1 MTSTAGS
8 GPLVR
13 GVDDVLIT
21 AELASR
27 PSPTPDYETESRAL
41 GLLAQEMATN
51 PGGVLQKCAELV
63 MELCHADSAGISILE
78 PGGASGVLRWHA
90 AAGGFAPNLHGTM
103 PQEASPC
110 GTVMERNCVLLF
122 HEAER
127 FFPALRGVEPRIYE
141 NLLAPWHV
149 KGKAVGTLWAIRHT
163 PEGRFNGED
172 ARVLQSLARFAAAA
186 FQMTLAFDE
195 AIAERSAIRA
205 SEQQLRD
212 VLDSLTEGFV
222 LFDANFTI
230 LEVNAETL
238 RYDGRTRDELVGR
251 KLWDAF
257 AGSEDS
263 PQGAMF
269 KRVMRDRNP
278 EAMEHSYSWPGGKT
292 MWVDTR
298 AYPTTHGRTG
308 ILWRDITWRK
318 QSEQELRESEEKYRT
333 LFDAID
339 EGLAIQELVY
349 DRRGEIIDVIFREV
363 NAAYERQSG
372 LHDVVGR
379 SLFEVLPRVEDYWLD
394 LYRELARTGRPV
406 RVQHYQQDVDGW
418 FDVYFSPIGEGGRL
432 VAHVFNNITERK
444 RAEAALRESEKRQ
457 AFLLRFTDAIR
468 SETDE
473 QPIVERAVQM
483 LAEELAVDR
492 AYATKHYPAA
502 DLTNV
507 IYEVR
512 GSDLAP
518 LPATLRFSD
527 FPEAGRQTFEQTL
540 VFEDTAND
548 PSLTEAD
555 KVALA
560 SMRVGALLSRPLRRG
575 GSPIFALGVVS
586 VIPRR
591 WTAAEIALV
600 EDVAERTWEAAE
612 RVRGEAALRE
622 SEERFRQ
629 FADASAAGLW
639 IRAADSLAMEFI
651 SPAVA
656 TIYGVEADA
665 LLGDVT
671 RWAAM
676 IVPDDRDVA
685 LGYLEAAR
693 HGEAVVHEFRIQRP
707 SDGAFRWIR
716 NTDFPLRDDGHIPRI
731 GGITEDVTEA
741 KLAAEH
747 SAVLLAEL
755 QHRVRNIMA
764 LLRSITNWTGERAE
778 SVPEYRDLMMGRLLA
793 FARVQALLTRA
804 ANVSVGIASLVHDEV
819 SGQAQHEGQYVLDG
833 PDVTL
838 SPKAAEV
845 LTLAIHE
852 LATNA
857 VKYGALSVPTG
868 RVTVR
873 WSIYEKRG
881 GPWLGFD
888 WTEEGAPARPAPVSD
903 GPRRRGFGSELIE
916 ARIPYELRGRGQVTI
931 EPGGAR
937 CHLEFPLQEGASIL
951 ETGAPQ
957 RATVF
962 GGAIDMTGEPDLTGR
977 RVLVVEDDYYLATDT
992 ARALRGAGAEVL
1004 GPCATEE
1011 DARAELAERR
1021 PDVVVVDINL
1031 GPGPSFKLAETL
1043 KDSGIPFVF
1052 TTGYDAEVI
1061 PAEFEG
1067 VDRLEKPLQLRQIVG
1082 AVAKLIAAA

>member
-1 MTSTAGS
+1 
-8 GPLVR
+8 
-13 GVDDVLIT
+13 
-21 AELASR
+21 
-27 PSPTPDYETESRAL
+27 
-41 GLLAQEMATN
+41 MATN
-51 PGGVLQKCAELV
+51 PRGVLQKCAELV
-63 MELCHADSAGISILE
+63 MELCHADSAGVSILE

-90 AAGGFAPNLHGTM
+90 AAGRFAPNLHGTM
-103 PQEASPC
+103 PREASPC

-149 KGKAVGTLWAIRHT
+149 EGNAVGTLWAIRHT
-163 PEGRFNGED
+163 PEGRFDAED

-186 FQMTLAFDE
+186 FQMTLALDE

-205 SEQQLRD
+205 SEQQ
-212 VLDSLTEGFV
+212 
-222 LFDANFTI
+222 
-230 LEVNAETL
+230 
-238 RYDGRTRDELVGR
+238 
-251 KLWDAF
+251 
-257 AGSEDS
+257 
-263 PQGAMF
+263 
-269 KRVMRDRNP
+269 
-278 EAMEHSYSWPGGKT
+278 
-292 MWVDTR
+292 
-298 AYPTTHGRTG
+298 
-308 ILWRDITWRK
+308 
-318 QSEQELRESEEKYRT
+318 LRESEEKYRT

-339 EGLAIQELVY
+339 EGLAIQELFY
-349 DRRGEIIDVIFREV
+349 DGRGEITDVVFREV

-418 FDVYFSPIGEGGRL
+418 FDVYFSLFGEGRRF

-468 SETDE
+468 SEPDE

-527 FPEAGRQTFEQTL
+527 FPEAGRQTFERTL

-548 PSLTEAD
+548 PGLTEAD

-591 WTAAEIALV
+591 WTAAEIALI

-639 IRAADSLAMEFI
+639 IRAADTLAMEFI

-656 TIYGVEADA
+656 MIYGVEEDA

-676 IVPDDRDVA
+676 IVPDDRDAA
-685 LGYLEAAR
+685 LGRLDEAR
-693 HGEAVVHEFRIQRP
+693 RGEVVVHEFRIQRP
-707 SDGAFRWIR
+707 LDGAFRWIR
-716 NTDFPLRDDGHIPRI
+716 NTDFPLRGDVRITRI
-731 GGITEDVTEA
+731 GGIAEDVTEA
-741 KLAAEH
+741 KLATEH
-747 SAVLLAEL
+747 SAILLAEL

-764 LLRSITNWTGERAE
+764 MIRSITARTGERAE
-778 SVPEYRDLMMGRLLA
+778 SVPEYAALMAGRLLTL
-793 FARVQALLTRA
+793 ARVQALLTRA
-804 ANVSVGIASLVHDEV
+804 ANAGASIITIVQGEL
-819 SGQAQHEGQYVLDG
+819 GAQAHHEGQYTIEG
-833 PDVTL
+833 PDL
-838 SPKAAEV
+838 LLAPKAAEV
-845 LTLAIHE
+845 LTLAVHE
-852 LATNA
+852 LSTNA
-857 VKYGALSVPTG
+857 LKYGALASPQG
-868 RVTVR
+868 HVTVR
-873 WSIYEKRG
+873 WATFQKRG
-881 GPWLGFD
+881 TSWLGFD
-888 WTEEGAPARPAPVSD
+888 WTEEGAPERLPPDPSM
-903 GPRRRGFGSELIE
+903 PRRRGFGSELIE
-916 ARIPYELRGRGQVTI
+916 GRVPYELGGRGKVVI

-937 CHLEFPLQEGASIL
+937 CRLEFPLRDGDSIL
-951 ETGAPQ
+951 ETDAPQ
-957 RATVF
+957 RALVF
-962 GGAIDMTGEPDLTGR
+962 GGALDMAGEADLSGHR
-977 RVLVVEDDYYLATDT
+977 ILVVEDDYYLATDT

-1004 GPCATEE
+1004 GPCPTE
-1011 DARAELAERR
+1011 DRAHDELDDQR
-1021 PDVVVVDINL
+1021 PDAAVLDINL
-1031 GPGPSFKLAETL
+1031 GAGPSFKLAAML
-1043 KDSGIPFVF
+1043 KDQGIPFVF
-1052 TTGYDAEVI
+1052 TTGYDFETI
-1061 PAEFEG
+1061 PAEFDGIE
-1067 VDRLEKPLQLRQIVG
+1067 RLQKPLQLRQIVS
-1082 AVAKLIAAA
+1082 AVATLVNKAV

>member
-1 MTSTAGS
+1 MTSTADCD
-8 GPLVR
+8 PLVK

-21 AELASR
+21 AELATR
-27 PSPTPDYETESRAL
+27 PSRAPDYETESRAL
-41 GLLAQEMATN
+41 GRLAQEMATN
-51 PGGVLQKCAELV
+51 PRGVLQKCAELV

-78 PGGASGVLRWHA
+78 PGGAGGVLRWHA

-110 GTVMERNCVLLF
+110 GTVIERDCVLLF

-149 KGKAVGTLWAIRHT
+149 EGKAVGTLWAIRHT
-163 PEGRFNGED
+163 PEGRFDGED

-186 FQMTLAFDE
+186 FQMTLALDE

-205 SEQQLRD
+205 SEQQ
-212 VLDSLTEGFV
+212 
-222 LFDANFTI
+222 
-230 LEVNAETL
+230 
-238 RYDGRTRDELVGR
+238 
-251 KLWDAF
+251 
-257 AGSEDS
+257 
-263 PQGAMF
+263 
-269 KRVMRDRNP
+269 
-278 EAMEHSYSWPGGKT
+278 
-292 MWVDTR
+292 
-298 AYPTTHGRTG
+298 
-308 ILWRDITWRK
+308 
-318 QSEQELRESEEKYRT
+318 LRESEEKYRT

-339 EGLAIQELVY
+339 EGLAIQELFY
-349 DRRGEIIDVIFREV
+349 DGRGEIIDVIFREV
-363 NAAYERQSG
+363 NASYERQSG

-418 FDVYFSPIGEGGRL
+418 FDVYFSLFGEGRRF

-444 RAEAALRESEKRQ
+444 RAEAALRESEERQ

-468 SETDE
+468 SEPDE
-473 QPIVERAVQM
+473 QQIVERAVQM

-548 PSLTEAD
+548 PGLTEAD

-612 RVRGEAALRE
+612 RARGEAALRE

-639 IRAADSLAMEFI
+639 IRAADTLAMEFI

-656 TIYGVEADA
+656 TSYGAKADA

-676 IVPDDRDVA
+676 IVPDDRDAA
-685 LGYLEAAR
+685 LGCLEEAR
-693 HGEAVVHEFRIQRP
+693 RGEVVVHEFRIQRP

-716 NTDFPLRDDGHIPRI
+716 NTDFPLRDNGQILRI
-731 GGITEDVTEA
+731 GGIAEDVTEA

-747 SAVLLAEL
+747 TAVLLAEL

-764 LLRSITNWTGERAE
+764 MIRSVTRRTGERAA
-778 SVPEYRDLMMGRLLA
+778 SVPDYAELLMGRLLA
-793 FARVQALLTRA
+793 LARVQGLLTRA
-804 ANVSVGIASLVHDEV
+804 ANVSVGIAGLVHDEV
-819 SGQAQHEGQYVLDG
+819 SVQAQHEGQYDLAG
-833 PDVTL
+833 PDVAL

-845 LTLAIHE
+845 LTLAVHE

-857 VKYGALSVPTG
+857 LKYGALSVADG
-868 RVTVR
+868 KVTVR
-873 WSIYEKRG
+873 WSVVEKRNS
-881 GPWLGFD
+881 PWLVFD
-888 WTEEGAPARPAPVSD
+888 WTEEGAPEPPQPTQDA
-903 GPRRRGFGSELIE
+903 PRRRGFGSELIE
-916 ARIPYELRGRGQVTI
+916 ARIPYELRGRGKVTI

-937 CHLEFPLQEGASIL
+937 CHLEFPLKEGASIL

-957 RATVF
+957 RMTVY
-962 GGAIDMTGEPDLTGR
+962 GGALDMTGGPDLTGR
-977 RVLVVEDDYYLATDT
+977 RVLVVEDDFYLATDA
-992 ARALRGAGAEVL
+992 ARALEGAGAEIV
-1004 GPCATEE
+1004 GPCASEE
-1011 DARAELAERR
+1011 AARAELDEQR
-1021 PDVVVVDINL
+1021 PDAVVVDINL

-1043 KDSGIPFVF
+1043 KDRGIPFVF

-1061 PAEFEG
+1061 PAEFAG
-1067 VDRLEKPLQLRQIVG
+1067 VERLEKPFQLRQIVG
-1082 AVAKLIAAA
+1082 AVAKLTTVA